1 MSTAPSPAVS
11 SPEVGS
17 GKIGTALLSVFD
29 KTGVVDLARAIHGH
43 GGMLLASGGT
53 AQALRD
59 ADVEVTSIEE
69 YTGLAPGFGGRVKT
83 LHPRVHA
90 GILARRDV
98 PEDLAFFDTV
108 FSMGVL
114 YHRPSPL
121 EHLSQLRDALR
132 PGGELVLETLV
143 VEGDATTVLLPGER
157 YAAMPNVYFLPSSA
171 ALRGWL
177 ERCGFV
183 NVRVVDEAEAREIP
197 ARVGNLFS
205 TDLFYSPDD
214 GVWDAM
220 DTLGILGVEMELAGI
235 YAVAAELGAEAVG
248 LCTVSDHIRRDEAL
262 SSDERATTF
271 NEMIELA
278 LEAARKYEAGL

>member
-1 MSTAPSPAVS
+1 MPPTKHISAQSGEFASTVLMPGDPLRARFIAETYLDDPRLVTDVRNMFGFTGSYKGWRVSVMAHGMGIPSASIYCTELIRDYGVQRIVRTGSCGATADDVKLRDLLIAMGASTDSSVNRVRFRGYDFAP
-11 SPEVGS
+11 
-17 GKIGTALLSVFD
+17 
-29 KTGVVDLARAIHGH
+29 
-43 GGMLLASGGT
+43 LASFPLLR
-53 AQALRD
+53 AL
-59 ADVEVTSIEE
+59 
-69 YTGLAPGFGGRVKT
+69 
-83 LHPRVHA
+83 
-90 GILARRDV
+90 
-98 PEDLAFFDTV
+98 
-108 FSMGVL
+108 
-114 YHRPSPL
+114 
-121 EHLSQLRDALR
+121 
-132 PGGELVLETLV
+132 
-143 VEGDATTVLLPGER
+143 
-157 YAAMPNVYFLPSSA
+157 
-171 ALRGWL
+171 
-177 ERCGFV
+177 
-183 NVRVVDEAEAREIP
+183 VDEAEAREIP